1 MPASRPLGE
10 GDVRTVDSV
19 PFPDEAFYIVV
30 ADTEKQDKHEAYMAE
45 RGMGNEVAKHDGEE
59 RGGEEY
65 WKYALREEP
74 VDEVRFARYRTVVV
88 VGRVYDECGHVM
100 YESHEEYGEERVA
113 PQI

>member
-1 MPASRPLGE
+1 M
-10 GDVRTVDSV
+10 DSV

-30 ADTEKQDKHEAYMAE
+30 GNTEKQDKHKACMAE
-45 RGMGNEVAKHDGEE
+45 RRMGDDVAKHDGEE

-65 WKYALREEP
+65 REYALREKS
-74 VDEVRFARYRTVVV
+74 VDEVRLARYRTVVV
-88 VGRVYDECGHVM
+88 VGRVYDECGYIV